1 MKVNK
6 LLEELQRLCNKGY
19 GDSEVAIFEQ
29 MFAFEKPY
37 HTTVENIEIAKASW
51 DKNKDIVLLIR

>member
-6 LLEELQRLCNKGY
+6 LLDELQKLCNNGY
-19 GDSEVAIFEQ
+19 GDSEVAIFEK

-37 HTTVENIEIAKASW
+37 HTTVKILK
-51 DKNKDIVLLIR
+51 LLKLHGIKIKMLYY